1 MARLVNLEKY
11 YPNIMKDIRE
21 FQKISEVENAELN
34 ELWSSI
40 DAVFKDE
47 FISDITEN
55 GATRWEKMLKL
66 YPKVTDTLEL
76 RRSRILFKINSILPY
91 THKKLQQM
99 FDGMYGVEKIKVVS
113 DKYNNYEI
121 WLNLSNELLL
131 KSGEIRKFTRIIIP
145 ANLAIKASH
154 TIDIN
159 QGLFYGGIIRQ
170 TKHLSI
176 YPIGSFSAE
185 IPSTNYQ
192 ASGIVRQAKH
202 YIIRS

>member
-66 YPKVTDTLEL
+66 YPKVTDTLEI

-121 WLNLSNELLL
+121 WLNLSN
-131 KSGEIRKFTRIIIP
+131 
-145 ANLAIKASH
+145 
-154 TIDIN
+154 
-159 QGLFYGGIIRQ
+159 
-170 TKHLSI
+170 
-176 YPIGSFSAE
+176 
-185 IPSTNYQ
+185 
-192 ASGIVRQAKH
+192 
-202 YIIRS
+202 

>member
-66 YPKVTDTLEL
+66 YPKVTDTLEI

-91 THKKLQQM
+91 THKK
-99 FDGMYGVEKIKVVS
+99 
-113 DKYNNYEI
+113 
-121 WLNLSNELLL
+121 
-131 KSGEIRKFTRIIIP
+131 
-145 ANLAIKASH
+145 
-154 TIDIN
+154 
-159 QGLFYGGIIRQ
+159 
-170 TKHLSI
+170 
-176 YPIGSFSAE
+176 
-185 IPSTNYQ
+185 
-192 ASGIVRQAKH
+192 
-202 YIIRS
+202 